1 MNFFGL
7 LKKIGSI
14 AGQSAPELIALVNPA
29 LGAWAG
35 AILNSIMI
43 AEAKNGPGNGE
54 AKKTDAMNAIQ
65 VAVPVLLT
73 LVRNATGKE
82 LADADKLTSAIDK
95 LVDGTVELLNAF
107 RLLPKKA

>member
-7 LKKIGSI
+7 LKKLGTI
-14 AGQSAPELIALVNPA
+14 AGQSAPDLIALVNPA
-29 LGAWAG
+29 LGAWIG

-43 AEAKNGPGNGE
+43 SEAKLGPGNGE
-54 AKKTDAMNAIQ
+54 AKKTEALNSIQ

-73 LVRNATGKE
+73 LIRNTTGRD
-82 LADADKLTSAIDK
+82 LADADKLSSAIDK

-107 RLLPKKA
+107 RILPKKA